1 MIFQS
6 EPKGHLIRTREEPLL
21 QIRFKGNM
29 QENSLLKGPGEGE
42 EVIVEGPFHSIQN
55 FKCGI
60 KPTYTESDLF
70 YSNLLIFSVNLIQN
84 HPHRNTQNN
93 V

>member
-6 EPKGHLIRTREEPLL
+6 EPKGHLTQNQGRATVADKVQRQYARE
-21 QIRFKGNM
+21 F
-29 QENSLLKGPGEGE
+29 SLERGWGGRRGT
-42 EVIVEGPFHSIQN
+42 VEGHPFYSIQN

-70 YSNLLIFSVNLIQN
+70 YSKPTDFQC
-84 HPHRNTQNN
+84 
-93 V
+93 